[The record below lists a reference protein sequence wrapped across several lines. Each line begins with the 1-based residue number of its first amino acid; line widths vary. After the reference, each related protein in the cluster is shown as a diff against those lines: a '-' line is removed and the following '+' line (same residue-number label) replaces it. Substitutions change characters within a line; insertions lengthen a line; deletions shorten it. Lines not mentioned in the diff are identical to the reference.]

1 MDTGI
6 WGWIFFFVF
15 CALIGGVV
23 LMFLW
28 FFWRQALPPIRNWL
42 IKSNSDPAKATILE
56 IKKIG
61 SGFESGSTSGGSRR
75 DLVNATKD
83 YQPVWVKL
91 EVHPNNGTSYIAS
104 DRFNAETLFLR
115 DITAGAEMQVAVS
128 RLYRYWVVALP
139 ETARRSQQDNQ
150 SVAKGPSVSFQ
161 GSGINMQGP
170 GIFMAGNNPAND
182 PKAELGKLKEMLD
195 SGLIT
200 QQDYEKKKN
209 EILSKMG

>member
-6 WGWIFFFVF
+6 WGWIFFLVF
-15 CALIGGVV
+15 CAIIGGVV
-23 LMFLW
+23 LMLLW
-28 FFWRQALPPIRNWL
+28 FFGQQALSPIRNWL

-61 SGFESGSTSGGSRR
+61 LGFESGGTFGSRR

-91 EVHPNNGTSYIAS
+91 EVHPNNGTSYIAH
-104 DRFNAETLFLR
+104 DRFNAGMGFMR

-128 RLYRYWVVALP
+128 RLNRYWVAALP

-150 SVAKGPSVSFQ
+150 SMAKGPSASFQ

-170 GIFMAGNNPAND
+170 GIFISGNNPPND
-182 PKAELGKLKEMLD
+182 PKAELEKLKEMLN